1 MAALDI
7 TIDVQRIDITGPE
20 GRSVTL
26 RVRTYLG
33 GAPTAVPFDLI
44 VFKAVPAAS
53 PKRVVQRE
61 FVSVAYD
68 GGGGTDFSVHSKS
81 SGVGEVA
88 VYGTGIVDVPFLAG
102 RSPDALDYVIATPRY
117 TELPI

>member
-1 MAALDI
+1 MADI
-7 TIDVQRIDITGPE
+7 TIDVQRIDITGPG

-26 RVRTYLG
+26 KVRTYLG
-33 GAPTAVPFDLI
+33 GALTAVPFDLI

-68 GGGGTDFSVHSKS
+68 GGEGGTDFSVHSQS
-81 SGVGEVA
+81 SGVGKVA

-102 RSPDALDYVIATPRY
+102 RFPTALDYVIATPRY
-117 TELPI
+117 TELPT